1 MLPTRLQLR
10 MASANGTDTG
20 TKKRLAE
27 QDLVIASGRND
38 EHDAHSASATSEVSD
53 NDTGASEL
61 PTKHSANKKRR
72 VLKHEKIY
80 MNNMPSFERYTKSF
94 MHRDNLCFVKVATDT
109 NFVITV
115 SVDGILKFWKK
126 RAKGIEFVKQYA
138 AHNGTVLDTAIN
150 VDGKLFASVATDN
163 TIKVFDVVNFDM
175 INILNVPYTPNR
187 VCWMQKRNQVDA
199 YLAVSDKNSSRILIY
214 DGRGDAEPIHVLSEI
229 HKQPVKVMGF
239 NPKFNCAVSV
249 DVAGMVEYWR
259 PEGNYEKPDDV
270 FQFKSST
277 DLYEFRKNKC
287 SPTCIEFSPNG
298 RHFATM
304 SLPDRQVRI
313 FDYHSGKLHRKYD
326 ESIAVANEMHQSGKS
341 LRSLDDIEFGRRIA
355 VERELDRDEVSQQAM
370 NAVFD
375 ESGNFL
381 LYATY
386 LGIKAVNIVT
396 NKCVRL
402 FGSEENVRF
411 LNLAMYQGAP
421 SRKEL
426 FTLEMATS
434 DNALVS
440 ESLITDPTLISTAI
454 SKKRFYL
461 FTNYGGDF
469 SSIKSDRDVFNEKL
483 TKDDKGQGP
492 SAEKPAET
500 SKGVTLH
507 TTMGDIQIRLY
518 PEHAP
523 LAVENFV
530 TLCKR
535 GYYYSTI
542 FHRVIKKFM
551 IQGGDPLGDG
561 TGGESMWGKEFK
573 DEFSVLRH
581 EPFTVSMANA
591 GPNTNGSQFFITT
604 EKTPWL
610 DNKHTIFG
618 RVVIGM
624 DVVKA
629 IENLKTDK
637 YDRPEDPPSIMSTTV
652 L

>member
-1 MLPTRLQLR
+1 MPP
-10 MASANGTDTG
+10 ANSTDNG
-20 TKKRLAE
+20 SKKRVAE
-27 QDLVIASGRND
+27 DELVSPGMYLIVLMNIRPQKNRTRQTMKLDSRNS
-38 EHDAHSASATSEVSD
+38 HLKILGIKSE
-53 NDTGASEL
+53 GAF
-61 PTKHSANKKRR
+61 
-72 VLKHEKIY
+72 LKHEKIY
-80 MNNMPSFERYTKSF
+80 LDNMPSFERYTKSF

-109 NFVITV
+109 NFVITL

-126 RAKGIEFVKQYA
+126 RAQGIEFVKQYT
-138 AHNGTVLDTAIN
+138 AHTGTVLDSAIN
-150 VDGKLFASVATDN
+150 IDGKLFASVATDN

-175 INILNVPYTPNR
+175 INILNVPYIPNC
-187 VCWMQKRNQVDA
+187 VCWLQKRNHVDA

-229 HKQPVKVMGF
+229 HNQPVKVMGF
-239 NPKFNCAVSV
+239 NSIFNCAVSV
-249 DVAGMVEYWR
+249 DMAGMIEYWR

-277 DLYEFRKNKC
+277 DLYEFRKYKC
-287 SPTCIEFSPNG
+287 SPTSIEFSPNG
-298 RHFATM
+298 RHFVTL

-313 FDYHSGKLHRKYD
+313 FDYQSGKLHRKYD
-326 ESIAVANEMHQSGKS
+326 ESIATTNEVQQSGTS
-341 LRSLDDIEFGRRIA
+341 LRRLDDIEFGRRMA
-355 VERELDRDEVSQQAM
+355 VEHELDRDELSQRSMSAI
-370 NAVFD
+370 FD

-386 LGIKAVNIVT
+386 LGIKVVNIVT

-402 FGSEENVRF
+402 FGSQENVRF

-421 SRKEL
+421 NRKEIL
-426 FTLEMATS
+426 TLEMATS

-440 ESLITDPTLISTAI
+440 ESLTTDPILVATGISR
-454 SKKRFYL
+454 KRFYL
-461 FTNYGGDF
+461 FTNYDGDF
-469 SSIKSDRDVFNEKL
+469 SSIKSDRDVFNEKA
-483 TKDDKGQGP
+483 TRDDQRQDP
-492 SAEKPAET
+492 SAERAAET

-507 TTMGDIQIRLY
+507 TTLGDIQIRLY

-523 LAVENFV
+523 LTVENFV

-535 GYYYSTI
+535 GYYDSTI

-573 DEFSVLRH
+573 DEISVLRH
-581 EPFTVSMANA
+581 DRPYTVSMANA

-618 RVVIGM
+618 RVVMGM
-624 DVVKA
+624 DVVKG

-637 YDRPEDPPSIMSTTV
+637 YDKPENPPSIVSTTV